1 MVYTGL
7 RRVPNMLIS
16 SSSCSRCADF
26 EDPAAGAGTRTIRT
40 VLNSGRNFPLWRFR
54 GFWNPVRAIRRCVTL
69 VVLKSSEFEEY
80 SEICAIRIWTE
91 TLISEFGED
100 LDSGEISRLHLR

>member
-1 MVYTGL
+1 MT
-7 RRVPNMLIS
+7 RRCYRAEFGEEFSTEAIS
-16 SSSCSRCADF
+16 
-26 EDPAAGAGTRTIRT
+26 G
-40 VLNSGRNFPLWRFR
+40 VV
-54 GFWNPVRAIRRCVTL
+54 WNPVRAIRRCVTL
-69 VVLKSSEFEEY
+69 VVHVLKSSEFEEY

>member
-1 MVYTGL
+1 
-7 RRVPNMLIS
+7 MLIS

-91 TLISEFGED
+91 TLISEFGE
-100 LDSGEISRLHLR
+100 LAPTIVGAAPYGEYFPG